1 MKKFPLLRIL
11 ISVIIYL
18 ILIVLCSTC
27 GLIHP
32 ACYAYIGTIF
42 PLFLSFVYLWVASRM
57 QYFGAAAILNV
68 LVLGIGLIAGEG
80 NQAFIIG
87 MLVLAG
93 SAELLRL
100 FCGYKT
106 LSGIKWSFIPL
117 AYSFYSYAFHWWTE
131 PEDSLAEA
139 LEMFGQDYVDKMSA
153 VISNTPVL
161 VLMLLLVIP
170 VAIYSMKLAQKV
182 MKKQISEMED

>member
-1 MKKFPLLRIL
+1 MKKFPFLRIL

-18 ILIVLCSTC
+18 VLIVLCSTC

-32 ACYAYIGTIF
+32 ACYAYVGTIF

-93 SAELLRL
+93 ASELLRL

-117 AYSFYSYAFHWWTE
+117 AYSFYAYVFHWWTE
-131 PEDSLAEA
+131 PDDSLAEA
-139 LEMFGQDYVDKMSA
+139 LEMFGQDYVDKMSS

-182 MKKQISEMED
+182 LKKQISEMED